1 MKTYQDISGLNS
13 TINTILAACILLF
26 FVIYIHYSFIKLH
39 HKLLPFR
46 SYSDILYW
54 IYGNYN
60 ANTEAY
66 DEVIDEIVQK
76 HQDEL
81 SSKIRSSGENIV
93 DVKKNIVDNITSLQA
108 AIDNEMETYKKYE
121 EDVSEK
127 MKDFQDLI
135 NYTTEAQEK
144 NQVALEEIKQLYIVK
159 IRDYLDSILNKDGG
173 VFDTIQY
180 QYTMA
185 SLSSNL
191 NSAKQPLERLYNSIY
206 KIIEKNIGFIK
217 KYIKPDFSIDKV
229 PKFVEKKNI
238 VNSGVKAKSID
249 EDLMKGGFN
258 TM

>member
-1 MKTYQDISGLNS
+1 
-13 TINTILAACILLF
+13 
-26 FVIYIHYSFIKLH
+26 
-39 HKLLPFR
+39 
-46 SYSDILYW
+46 
-54 IYGNYN
+54 
-60 ANTEAY
+60 
-66 DEVIDEIVQK
+66 
-76 HQDEL
+76 
-81 SSKIRSSGENIV
+81 ENIV

-135 NYTTEAQEK
+135 NYTTETQEK

-159 IRDYLDSILNKDGG
+159 IRDYLDSILNEDGG

-238 VNSGVKAKSID
+238 VNSGVRAKSID